1 MKNSRQLIIILGL
14 FFVSIS
20 FAQDIVLSTKQDEVY
35 GVVLDKKTKEPIAG
49 ASVYFDNTTVGMITD
64 FEGEFAFNLDNKINA
79 TLVVSF
85 VGYKTKIIPDP
96 KSYEKYTIL
105 LEEDVNALEEV
116 FVEYKDEWS
125 RAYKLKQF
133 RKEFLGTSKLS
144 KACTILNEDDIILRF
159 NSDDKQLTA
168 YAKQPIIIKND
179 ALDYEISY
187 DLKEFTVQY
196 GSSNTIKY
204 NLEDNK
210 NKASKVFVV
219 RKKTN
224 RTVERGREPVE
235 DNKDK
240 RYYLKSVY
248 YAGTA
253 FFKTVASKNH
263 KRVLRKRE
271 KAYKG
276 SVPHFMRSIVNNTLK
291 KDGYKIFKGTIQV
304 YPGLYILT
312 EKLEG
317 QNLTKV
323 KVRYRLNILY
333 NKKQQSAIESKVD
346 TFTVDVFGNH
356 SNISQV
362 LFGGVMGD
370 QRLGDTL
377 PLDYGLN

>member
-1 MKNSRQLIIILGL
+1 MKTTIQLIIALGL
-14 FFVSIS
+14 FFCNMSS
-20 FAQDIVLSTKQDEVY
+20 AQDITLPTKQDEVY
-35 GVVLDKKTKEPIAG
+35 GIVLDKKTKEPIVG
-49 ASVYFDNTTVGMITD
+49 ASVYFDNTTVGMITNFD
-64 FEGEFAFNLDNKINA
+64 GEFAFNLDNKINA
-79 TLVVSF
+79 PLVVSF
-85 VGYKTKIIPDP
+85 LGYKTKIISNP
-96 KSYEKYTIL
+96 KYYEKHTVL
-105 LEEDVNALEEV
+105 LEEDINALEEV
-116 FVEYKDEWS
+116 YVEYKDEWS

-133 RKEFLGTSKLS
+133 RKEFLGTSGLS
-144 KACTILNEDDIILRF
+144 RACRILNEDDIILRF

-168 YAKQPIIIKND
+168 HAKQSIIIKND

-196 GSSNTIKY
+196 GSSNAIKY
-204 NLEDNK
+204 SLEGNK
-210 NKASKVFVV
+210 DRASKVFAV

-224 RTVERGREPVE
+224 RTVERTRKPAE

-253 FFKTVASKNH
+253 FFKTVKSKNH
-263 KRVLRKRE
+263 KKALRKRE

-276 SVPHFMRSIVNNTLK
+276 SVPHFMRSIVNNTLN
-291 KDGYKIFKGTIQV
+291 KDGYKIFKGSSQV

-323 KVRYRLNILY
+323 KLRYRLNVLY
-333 NKKQQSAIESKVD
+333 KRQQSAIESKVD
-346 TFTVDVFGNH
+346 AFTVDAFGNH

-362 LFGGVMGD
+362 LFGGAMGD
-370 QRLGDTL
+370 QRIGETL
-377 PLDYGLN
+377 PLDYGLE